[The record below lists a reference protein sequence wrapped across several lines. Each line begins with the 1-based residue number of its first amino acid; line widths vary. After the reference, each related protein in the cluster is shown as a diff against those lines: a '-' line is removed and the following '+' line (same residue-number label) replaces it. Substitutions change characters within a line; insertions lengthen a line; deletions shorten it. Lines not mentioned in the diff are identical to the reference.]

1 MSTPPE
7 EMEKLGAWESLATFY
22 NKSSY
27 GKSVFEGAVLPTWV
41 TYEGTSAQF
50 MSKSGGN
57 LGPYA
62 SDYARNWYIAEY
74 AKENHGALGADA
86 KPLKYFDNN
95 GDGFIDLIWIVYS
108 HPTGSTEDWW
118 AYVTYTGNSSNK
130 TKPTVKTLG
139 FASIDWMDKAFGGY
153 DPHTFI
159 HETGHTYGLD
169 DYYDY
174 ISKENEEKLLALL
187 EDFYQVSHFHDF
199 FMAHQSVYTECEN
212 AMQHVIDQID
222 FRWYDTSFG
231 PRKGGTFHIYPNI
244 LIGPANYAVHQKEN
258 SGAEIINAVMGC
270 CLQDGNGEI
279 SYDTYSTLPII
290 IHECNHS
297 FCNPLNE
304 EFWPQLQTTMD
315 AFYAANAQHY
325 KDEAYGGAQY
335 VLNET
340 FVEAC
345 VMRYLKTHPFD
356 FSENIERWQ
365 QVLKISDE
373 QLANATDRIAL
384 LNDTYINLLTKIDD
398 EDKRFYMIRDVIKV
412 LEEREQNQEAYPTM
426 HDFMPRYIETINAY
440 K

>member
-1 MSTPPE
+1 MKRSILTIIIATVCTCCTFAQVKAVYLE
-7 EMEKLGAWESLATFY
+7 ETELLSIVSHLAKVSGYDWDAEDVGVDDYLADVDNTFAAY
-22 NKSSY
+22 
-27 GKSVFEGAVLPTWV
+27 
-41 TYEGTSAQF
+41 
-50 MSKSGGN
+50 
-57 LGPYA
+57 
-62 SDYARNWYIAEY
+62 RNHPIISFVQDEL
-74 AKENHGALGADA
+74 AKR
-86 KPLKYFDNN
+86 
-95 GDGFIDLIWIVYS
+95 
-108 HPTGSTEDWW
+108 
-118 AYVTYTGNSSNK
+118 
-130 TKPTVKTLG
+130 G
-139 FASIDWMDKAFGGY
+139 FAWHFPMHVALRLHIVDGKIEYSTDLQPDF
-153 DPHTFI
+153 
-159 HETGHTYGLD
+159 D

-174 ISKENEEKLLALL
+174 ISKENEEKFLALL

-222 FRWYDTSFG
+222 FRWYDTFFG

-270 CLQDGNGEI
+270 CLQDSNGEI

-373 QLANATDRIAL
+373 QLANAMDRIAL

-398 EDKRFYMIRDVIKV
+398 EDKRFFMIRDVIKV

>member
-1 MSTPPE
+1 MKRFILTLIIAVVCTCCTFAQVKAVYLE
-7 EMEKLGAWESLATFY
+7 ETELLSIVSHLAKVSGYDWDAEDVGVDDYLADVDNTFAAY
-22 NKSSY
+22 
-27 GKSVFEGAVLPTWV
+27 
-41 TYEGTSAQF
+41 
-50 MSKSGGN
+50 
-57 LGPYA
+57 
-62 SDYARNWYIAEY
+62 RNHPIISFVHDEL
-74 AKENHGALGADA
+74 AKR
-86 KPLKYFDNN
+86 
-95 GDGFIDLIWIVYS
+95 
-108 HPTGSTEDWW
+108 
-118 AYVTYTGNSSNK
+118 
-130 TKPTVKTLG
+130 G
-139 FASIDWMDKAFGGY
+139 FAWHFPMHVALRLHIVDGKIEYSTDLQPDF
-153 DPHTFI
+153 
-159 HETGHTYGLD
+159 D

-199 FMAHQSVYTECEN
+199 FMAHQSIYTECEN

-222 FRWYDTSFG
+222 FRWYDTFFG

-258 SGAEIINAVMGC
+258 RGAEIINAVMGC
-270 CLQDGNGEI
+270 CLQDSNGVI

-345 VMRYLKTHPFD
+345 VIRYLKTHPFD

-398 EDKRFYMIRDVIKV
+398 EDKRFYMIRDVIKI
-412 LEEREQNQEAYPTM
+412 LEEREQKHEAYPTM
-426 HDFMPRYIETINAY
+426 HGFMPRYIETINAY